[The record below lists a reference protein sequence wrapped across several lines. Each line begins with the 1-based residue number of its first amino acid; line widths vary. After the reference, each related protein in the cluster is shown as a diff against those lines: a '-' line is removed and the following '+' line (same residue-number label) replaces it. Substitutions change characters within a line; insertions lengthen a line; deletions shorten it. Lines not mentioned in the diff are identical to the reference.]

1 MGEDSD
7 SADGIVPENEG
18 GATYKPRKRNK
29 EQSTLAN
36 FRQEVKNLVFDIE
49 TEGDTLKH
57 NQLHKL
63 IWDAITGEFKN
74 QVHEIV
80 SIARRYHEHLD
91 PDFVELITKTRDQV
105 SATLASRKK
114 KKPFAQEVP
123 QEEQD

>member
-1 MGEDSD
+1 MGEDAD
-7 SADGIVPENEG
+7 SADEIVPENEG

-49 TEGDTLKH
+49 TEGDTQKFH
-57 NQLHKL
+57 QLQSL
-63 IWDAITGEFKN
+63 FWDALTGEFKN

-80 SIARRYHEHLD
+80 SIALRYSKHLS

-105 SATLASRKK
+105 SVTMASRKK
-114 KKPFAQEVP
+114 KKPVAQEVP